1 MDMVVLEQTLLDDD
15 DIHASYLFDSLVARV
30 KISAS
35 WSKWKYF
42 IQNSL
47 IFDLASILW
56 NIQITIRTN
65 WSLNNVYWQHDCH
78 ETVGSDLMSKEFD
91 HLLWRWLL
99 VRWKVIHSHYTNAIS
114 NLDGITMNT
123 MKTYSQHIHTLLHYL
138 VWIFETC
145 LSEYTWSWIVVH

>member
-47 IFDLASILW
+47 IFDLASIL
-56 NIQITIRTN
+56 
-65 WSLNNVYWQHDCH
+65 
-78 ETVGSDLMSKEFD
+78 
-91 HLLWRWLL
+91 
-99 VRWKVIHSHYTNAIS
+99 
-114 NLDGITMNT
+114 
-123 MKTYSQHIHTLLHYL
+123 
-138 VWIFETC
+138 
-145 LSEYTWSWIVVH
+145 